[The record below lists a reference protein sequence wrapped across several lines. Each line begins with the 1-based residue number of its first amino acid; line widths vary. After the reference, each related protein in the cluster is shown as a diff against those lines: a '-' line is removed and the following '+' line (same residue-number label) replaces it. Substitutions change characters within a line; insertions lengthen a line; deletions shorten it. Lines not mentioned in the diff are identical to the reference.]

1 MSLVRLTA
9 KLGILR
15 LTPRLTLNIKALYL
29 QCMSSNNL
37 KELQLELKKFAEER
51 DWDQFHSVKNLLL
64 ALVGEVGEL
73 TEIFQWLEPSSIENL
88 DLETKI
94 RAEEEVADVLLYLI
108 RIADKLD
115 IDLNMAA
122 RRKLALNAEKYPV
135 IQSKG
140 NAIKYNQ
147 REK

>member
-1 MSLVRLTA
+1 
-9 KLGILR
+9 
-15 LTPRLTLNIKALYL
+15 
-29 QCMSSNNL
+29 MSSNNL

-147 REK
+147 REKWASYFNQLAIKMVGYIT

>member
-1 MSLVRLTA
+1 
-9 KLGILR
+9 
-15 LTPRLTLNIKALYL
+15 
-29 QCMSSNNL
+29 MSSNNL

>member
-88 DLETKI
+88 DLETNI